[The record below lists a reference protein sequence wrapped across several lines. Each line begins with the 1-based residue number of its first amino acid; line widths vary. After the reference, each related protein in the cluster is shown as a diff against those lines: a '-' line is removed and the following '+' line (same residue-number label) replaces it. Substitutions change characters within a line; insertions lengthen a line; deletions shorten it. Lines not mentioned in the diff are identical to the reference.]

1 MPWRVFRAAVL
12 MCEVFA
18 LACGGAPSSPS
29 NATPP
34 PPPLPANAGA
44 LEQVLQICPTSAE
57 IASLEPIRIEF
68 DTAIRSGALVC
79 RAADG
84 SVDMTAS
91 QRYAYRGMLFLK
103 NTRFNAPLPW
113 TSGDA
118 WQWFVGLDPR
128 VYFFSAATGSS
139 NCSNCQRGTAELNIN
154 LGGTPNLTWPNVV
167 TLAGGLVHEARH
179 IEVGNHRCGVN
190 DFRADDLEAFGV
202 HYYYRV
208 WVSQHTDPATF
219 PPEYRPYMDWS
230 SCAMRNSA
238 FCNDHC

>member
-1 MPWRVFRAAVL
+1 MPRQLFRAVIL
-12 MCEVFA
+12 IGQVVA
-18 LACGGAPSSPS
+18 LACGAPSAPS
-29 NATPP
+29 NAAPP
-34 PPPLPANAGA
+34 PPPLPVNASA
-44 LEQVLQICPTSAE
+44 LEQVLLVCPTAAE
-57 IASLEPIRIEF
+57 VASLDPIRIEF
-68 DTAIRSGALVC
+68 DTATRSGALVC

-84 SVDMTAS
+84 SVDMTAI

-128 VYFFSAATGSS
+128 VYFFSATGAS
-139 NCSNCQRGTAELNIN
+139 NCSNCQRGTAEVNIN
-154 LGGTPNLTWPNVV
+154 LDGGVNLTWPNLV
-167 TLAGGLVHEARH
+167 TLAGILVHEARH
-179 IEVGNHRCGVN
+179 IEVGMHRCGVN

-208 WVSQHTDPATF
+208 WVSQRTDPATL
-219 PPEYRPYMDWS
+219 PAEYRPYLDWS
-230 SCAMRNSA
+230 NCAMRNSA